1 MEISLFDIFLINII
15 SYLGGLLTGFGICH
29 RCKQKESHCQTVNN
43 QSPNI
48 TGISASAPPP
58 FAVMDNPV
66 MANYPKQSGTE
77 IVIKNPIMD

>member
-29 RCKQKESHCQTVNN
+29 RCKQKELHCQTVNN

-48 TGISASAPPP
+48 TDISASAPPP
-58 FAVMDNPV
+58 FSLTDNPI
-66 MANYPKQSGTE
+66 MAKYPKQTE
-77 IVIKNPIMD
+77 IVIKGPPME